1 MDFVIVPL
9 WRRAGFAAACLRR
22 LDRAMDGGV
31 RVMIS
36 VDCGHDEETLTVAKE
51 FEHSRPGR
59 VQLTVRDVDYPTG
72 SYNVFTAMREA
83 LDWVGPDDLVH
94 VLEEDILIGQG
105 YFPFHRD
112 THRLAPEAYSVSACE
127 NIFLP
132 DEVRVPDRPD
142 AVYLAGAFQVW
153 GSSYRPERVEKILR
167 RLRPGYFEDMGKAVA
182 EEFGEANML
191 RTGALY
197 DGVMAN
203 DLAQQGLHVAFPFNP
218 RAYHAGFEGLS
229 YGDMALT
236 GPAQEQADQILAMS
250 GDELKARCTLPGA
263 RFRPVDLGRNPGR
276 VKRVTSF

>member
-9 WRRAGFAAACLRR
+9 WRRAGFAAACLRQ
-22 LDRAMDGGV
+22 LAQVMDGGV
-31 RVMIS
+31 RVMVS
-36 VDCGHDEETLTVAKE
+36 VDCGHNEETLAVAKG
-51 FEHSRPGR
+51 FEYDHPGR
-59 VQLTVRDVDYPTG
+59 VQMVVRDVDYPSG

-94 VLEEDILIGQG
+94 VLEEDILVGQG
-105 YFPFHRD
+105 YFTFHRD
-112 THRLAPEAYSVSACE
+112 THKLAPGAYSVSACE

-132 DEVRVPDRPD
+132 DDVRVADRPD
-142 AVYLAGAFQVW
+142 AVYLSGAFQVW
-153 GSSYRPERVEKILR
+153 GSSYRPGRVEKILK
-167 RLRPGYFEDMGKAVA
+167 RLRPGYFEDMGTAVGA
-182 EEFGEANML
+182 EFGETNML

-203 DLAQQGLHVAFPFNP
+203 DMAQQGLHVAFPFTP

-236 GPAQEQADQILAMS
+236 GPAEKQADAILGMS

-263 RFRPVDLGRNPGR
+263 RFRPIDLGRNPGPVRR
-276 VKRVTSF
+276 VLAF